1 MGLVVFV
8 REYRETTRNSPRHLF
23 VYECSEKKRE
33 REREM
38 ASHLLLTRDR
48 CFGRLRNI
56 LRW

>member
-1 MGLVVFV
+1 MNIERRQGILLGTFLYTNVV
-8 REYRETTRNSPRHLF
+8 REGLE
-23 VYECSEKKRE
+23 EEE